1 MPSQAPPEQPSSASQ
16 PYAPPPAEQT
26 PPFQA
31 PYQPYDQQSMPSY
44 GSSGSYPPADPPQ
57 SYPGTNPPGGG
68 YGTNPYEVNP
78 YQQGQYGGYAGYGP
92 PPNHPQAVTAFV
104 LGLVGV
110 VACGPVGIGGLVIGS
125 RVRREIDA
133 APGQYGGRGLATA
146 GWVLGIISVVFMVLA
161 VVFLIIGAAGGAFSS

>member
-1 MPSQAPPEQPSSASQ
+1 MPAQAPAEQPYGAGQS
-16 PYAPPPAEQT
+16 YTPPPAEQA
-26 PPFQA
+26 PPYQA

-44 GSSGSYPPADPPQ
+44 GSSGGYPPAHTPQ
-57 SYPGTNPPGGG
+57 GYPEANPPSGG

-78 YQQGQYGGYAGYGP
+78 YQQGQYGGYVGYGP

-110 VACGPVGIGGLVIGS
+110 AVCGPVGIGGLVIGS

-161 VVFLIIGAAGGAFSS
+161 VVFLIIGAAAGAFSS